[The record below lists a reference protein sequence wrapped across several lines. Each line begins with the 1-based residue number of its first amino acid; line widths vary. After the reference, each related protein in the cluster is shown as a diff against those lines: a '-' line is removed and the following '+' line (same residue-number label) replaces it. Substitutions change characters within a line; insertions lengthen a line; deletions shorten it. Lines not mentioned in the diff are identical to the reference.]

1 MLTLS
6 DISSV
11 LESWS
16 FKNAKNRMFQYYK
29 DPDGTNKNSYSFVIT
44 YDYMKADIYLL
55 DCTELCKAIELFNI
69 ACNNSFNNEES
80 YYETT
85 DIKDIHY
92 KEFDK
97 TKYENQNIDILN
109 KNSEQ
114 SLDKPHNLSEENKEE
129 SIDTNDKQKDIKIKE
144 SYKLKRQNA
153 QSMDKEWGFENTDKI
168 NGTNHKLINETIIAK
183 ELGDKELNKVI
194 NEPIPT
200 FPNSSVKLDNKTDI
214 EFDPFENYD
223 KNNKIDQDN
232 DSNVSDETLE
242 DLNIKVNML
251 TDKMVDINTNVSIN
265 SGNISYLMHE
275 YKHLVEEINKK
286 LIDDK
291 MFIKEFI
298 NLLDNKVLVDAYKS
312 LSDESKE
319 YFKNIISLEKFQ
331 ELIENNN

>member
-29 DPDGTNKNSYSFVIT
+29 DPDGTNKNAYSFVIT

-69 ACNNSFNNEES
+69 ACNDSFNNEES
-80 YYETT
+80 YDETT

-92 KEFDK
+92 KEFDNS
-97 TKYENQNIDILN
+97 KYENQNTDNNKSLSTDEQQHIKSSN
-109 KNSEQ
+109 KNKE
-114 SLDKPHNLSEENKEE
+114 DTVDNKQ
-129 SIDTNDKQKDIKIKE
+129 QKNIKIKE
-144 SYKLKRQNA
+144 SHKLKRQDA

-168 NGTNHKLINETIIAK
+168 DGTNHKLINETIIAK
-183 ELGDKELNKVI
+183 ELGDEELNKVI

-200 FPNSSVKLDNKTDI
+200 FENSSVKLDDESDI
-214 EFDPFENYD
+214 DFDPFENYD

-232 DSNVSDETLE
+232 DSNVSNETLE

-275 YKHLVEEINKK
+275 YKDLVEEINKK

>member
-29 DPDGTNKNSYSFVIT
+29 DPDGTNKNAYSFVIT

-80 YYETT
+80 YDEST

-92 KEFDK
+92 KEFDNS
-97 TKYENQNIDILN
+97 KYENQNTDNN
-109 KNSEQ
+109 KSLSTDEQ
-114 SLDKPHNLSEENKEE
+114 QYIKSSNENKE
-129 SIDTNDKQKDIKIKE
+129 DTADNKQQKNIKIKE
-144 SYKLKRQNA
+144 SHKLKRQDA

-168 NGTNHKLINETIIAK
+168 DGTNHKLINETIIAK
-183 ELGDKELNKVI
+183 ELGDEELNKVI
-194 NEPIPT
+194 NEPPVST
-200 FPNSSVKLDNKTDI
+200 FENSSVKLDDESDI

-232 DSNVSDETLE
+232 DSNVSNETLE
-242 DLNIKVNML
+242 YLNKKVNML
-251 TDKMVDINTNVSIN
+251 TDRIDHVHTIAVSN
-265 SGNISYLMHE
+265 SGNISYLMHG
-275 YKHLVEEINKK
+275 YDHLKEDVYKK
-286 LIDDK
+286 LMDDE

-298 NLLDNKVLVDAYKS
+298 NLLDNKVLVDTYKS

-331 ELIENNN
+331 ELIVNDN